1 MKYVID
7 RESNNYKLMYYN
19 VKINVLN
26 VKPKNGIVNA
36 TIKSKNIILIDPDLR
51 LSFIKQ
57 RVNKKMD
64 QIIDFMLHILNDE
77 NTGESDTGLV
87 MDEINKLKG
96 IIVNKYREYITETEY
111 KTFLTKIFMLQDE
124 FAKNYN
130 SKIYR
135 SYLNNYYI
143 QQVEANSKSKKQ
155 K

>member
-7 RESNNYKLMYYN
+7 RESNNSKLMYYN
-19 VKINVLN
+19 VKINGLN
-26 VKPKNGIVNA
+26 VKPKNGILNA
-36 TIKSKNIILIDPDLR
+36 AIKSKNVVLIDPDLR
-51 LSFIKQ
+51 LSYIKQ

-77 NTGESDTGLV
+77 NSGESYTGLV
-87 MDEINKLKG
+87 LDEINKLKG

-124 FAKNYN
+124 FEKNYN

-143 QQVEANSKSKKQ
+143 QQVEASSRGR
-155 K
+155 

>member
-7 RESNNYKLMYYN
+7 RESNNSKLVNYN
-19 VKINVLN
+19 VKMTGLN

-57 RVNKKMD
+57 RINKKMD
-64 QIIDFMLHILNDE
+64 KIIDFMLHILNDE
-77 NTGESDTGLV
+77 NSSDSDTGLV
-87 MDEINKLKG
+87 LDEINKLKG
-96 IIVNKYREYITETEY
+96 IIVNKYREYLTDMEY

-124 FAKNYN
+124 FEKNYN
-130 SKIYR
+130 SKIYK

-143 QQVEANSKSKKQ
+143 QQVTGGRGR
-155 K
+155 